1 MTEYIAGMR
10 SPKTFLVWI
19 IVIAAGAAIAQFVH
33 DWDAPPAGPPRATG
47 AEIEGR
53 AQVVDGDSLEIGRVR
68 IRLYGIDA
76 PEARQDCRDRKNR
89 VSPCGMQA
97 RSALAD
103 LIGGRQVNCTPVG
116 QSHDRSVAVC
126 NVQGRDL
133 SDAMVRGGHAIE
145 LRQHSRGR
153 YASAER
159 EAREARR
166 GLWAGQF
173 DEPAQWRREH
183 PR

>member
-1 MTEYIAGMR
+1 MR
-10 SPKTFLVWI
+10 SPKTLLKWI
-19 IVIAAGAAIAQFVH
+19 IVIAVGATIAQFVH

-47 AEIEGR
+47 AAIEGR
-53 AQVVDGDSLEIGRVR
+53 AQVVDGDSLEIGRTR

-76 PEARQDCRDRKNR
+76 PEARQDCRDGENR

-97 RSALAD
+97 RRALAE
-103 LIGGRQVNCTPVG
+103 LIGGREVSCTPVG
-116 QSHDRSVAVC
+116 LSHDRSVAVC
-126 NVQGRDL
+126 TVQGRDL
-133 SDAMVRGGHAIE
+133 SDAMVRSGHAIE

-153 YASAER
+153 YAAAER
-159 EAREARR
+159 EARGAKR
-166 GLWAGQF
+166 GLWAGRF